1 MINRRARKRG
11 MPMRQPQE
19 VAMSR
24 VKELQEITRE
34 MDTVRFLRFLISER
48 FPNKTLASCS
58 LRARSIVLLKMISEI
73 DVSTP
78 IVFCH
83 APELYPESLEYRT
96 KLVDRLSL
104 RDIREPADDELG
116 PLPGDCH
123 HSEGLWAE
131 NPVDHT
137 RVYKIV
143 SLNRTLAN
151 FDCWISSVYHGP
163 YTATSAPRVSEEG
176 RLIRIN
182 PLGSWTQD
190 QVRRF
195 MKENGLPYHPRSM
208 LRSGERAKEES
219 QTFPTY
225 HY

>member
-1 MINRRARKRG
+1 
-11 MPMRQPQE
+11 
-19 VAMSR
+19 MSR
-24 VKELQEITRE
+24 AEELQEITRGL
-34 MDTVRFLRFLISER
+34 DTLPFLRFLISER
-48 FPNKTLASCS
+48 FPGKTLASCS
-58 LRARSIVLLKMISEI
+58 LRARSVVLLKMISEI

-96 KLVDRLSL
+96 KLIERLGL
-104 RDIREPADDELG
+104 RDVREPADDEGG

-143 SLNRTLAN
+143 SLNRTLAS
-151 FDCWISSVYHGP
+151 FDCWISGVYHGP
-163 YTATSAPRVSEEG
+163 YTAIPGPRVTEEG
-176 RLIRIN
+176 RLIRID
-182 PLGSWTQD
+182 PLASWTQD

-195 MKENGLPYHPRSM
+195 MRENGLPYHPRSM
-208 LRSGERAKEES
+208 LRPRERIEEES

>member
-1 MINRRARKRG
+1 
-11 MPMRQPQE
+11 
-19 VAMSR
+19 MSR
-24 VKELQEITRE
+24 VRELQEITRE
-34 MDTVRFLRFLISER
+34 MDTLPFLRFLISER
-48 FPNKTLASCS
+48 FPAKTLVSCS
-58 LRARSIVLLKMISEI
+58 LRGRSIVLLKMISEI

-96 KLVDRLSL
+96 KLVDRLGL
-104 RDIREPADDELG
+104 RDIREPAADEGRL
-116 PLPGDCH
+116 LLGDCD

-131 NPVDHT
+131 NPIDRT
-137 RVYKIV
+137 RAYKIV
-143 SLNRTLAN
+143 SLNRTMTS
-151 FDCWISSVYHGP
+151 FDCWISGVYHGP
-163 YTATSAPRVSEEG
+163 YTATPGPRVTEEG

-182 PLGSWTQD
+182 PLASWTQD

-208 LRSGERAKEES
+208 LRPREPAREES